1 MQSLARF
8 SLANRALIALVT
20 VFVIVFGLLSTSA
33 LKQELIPSLQLPV
46 AVVVTTYP
54 GASPAVVDQQISRP
68 LSDAV
73 KGVAGLETV
82 TSTASSGTSVVQ
94 VQVQYGTDLDKVQN
108 QLQTAVNRLQ
118 PTFPEGVD
126 SQVLA
131 GSFDDFPVIQLA
143 VSSDLDSQELATKL
157 NDTAVT
163 TLSRLDGVR
172 DVTVSGALT
181 ERVLVDLDQDELA
194 AKGLTANDVKTAL
207 TTNGIRSSGGS
218 VDDGD
223 DTLSIEVGQPYS
235 TVGQIKDLPLLPATA
250 AAGTGG
256 TAAPPGRH
264 PRPSRP
270 RPRAR

>member
-126 SQVLA
+126 
-131 GSFDDFPVIQLA
+131 
-143 VSSDLDSQELATKL
+143 
-157 NDTAVT
+157 
-163 TLSRLDGVR
+163 
-172 DVTVSGALT
+172 
-181 ERVLVDLDQDELA
+181 
-194 AKGLTANDVKTAL
+194 
-207 TTNGIRSSGGS
+207 
-218 VDDGD
+218 
-223 DTLSIEVGQPYS
+223 
-235 TVGQIKDLPLLPATA
+235 
-250 AAGTGG
+250 
-256 TAAPPGRH
+256 
-264 PRPSRP
+264 
-270 RPRAR
+270 